1 MQPASQNLPAARLKA
16 LALKAAKKARRAYIN
31 LISKAIWINEAIF
44 FEPKLRALYRK
55 LKTSGAISQPSVI
68 VDIGANRGQAACFF
82 SRLLPGSR
90 IIAIEANPDLI
101 GLLRR
106 KTKQINIQILPLA
119 LSSKPG
125 ILTFYSCVFDEVSTL
140 EPPSMDSSYLRFK
153 SRVLM
158 TPPERMYKTVDI
170 KTDTLDRVIIDLQ
183 VSSIDILKIDVE
195 GHEASVLQGA
205 ESTLSRHL
213 PRFIQ
218 LESHGDDQYAEKGD
232 KAQAILTAH
241 GYRMI
246 ARIKHGFGNFFEEV
260 YASPQQA
267 RI

>member
-1 MQPASQNLPAARLKA
+1 VQPTSQNLAAARLKA
-16 LALKAAKKARRAYIN
+16 LALKAAEKARKAYIN
-31 LISKAIWINEAIF
+31 IISKAIWINEAIF

-55 LKTSGAISQPSVI
+55 LKTSGAISKIPII

-82 SRLLPGSR
+82 NRLLPESR

-140 EPPSMDSSYLRFK
+140 EPPSMDSKYLRFK

-158 TPPERMYKTVDI
+158 TPPGRMYKTVDI
-170 KTDTLDRVIIDLQ
+170 KTDTLDHVVSDLRVN
-183 VSSIDILKIDVE
+183 SIDILKIDVE
-195 GHEASVLQGA
+195 GHEASVLLGA
-205 ESTLSRHL
+205 KSTLSRCI

-246 ARIKHGFGNFFEEV
+246 AKIKHGFGNFFEEV
-260 YASPQQA
+260 YVSPRQA